1 MKKILTLLI
10 VFVFAGFISACQQE
24 VTSPVVVSKLYDAT
38 SQANNV
44 IELYNNSDVDEDLS
58 DYTIQVFTNGATEP
72 QKTFAL
78 SGTIAA
84 NSYFEITGSTATDAQ
99 VLAASN
105 FAYSE
110 GSLPFNGNDAIAV
123 VKKDTI
129 IDFLG
134 YTGMDISFALD
145 VTLIRIGEVSAFTPS
160 TTYDEFNFI
169 TYVPDVFEYLKNET
183 YEIKTLDQLLDGP
196 RLEERYLELPYKDP
210 DNATIGAGGAALTT
224 LSGIADGDT
233 AYFNALNGY
242 PGGSLR
248 YFYINTPEVDGGSYV
263 SAEPWGYVASKYNK
277 QFLLIDS
284 SQKEI
289 RIQSV
294 PGYSLTESNGRNL
307 GFVWINGYLSQF
319 LIVSEG
325 LTEDVGSSYDAYDLA
340 LTYKNVPYLTFL
352 RFAEQRA
359 RENGWGLHG
368 YPTNP
373 DGEKSPDWN
382 YQSYSNATHD
392 PVWTPH
398 LALPWA

>member
-78 SGTIAA
+78 SGTITA

-99 VLAASN
+99 VLASSN

>member
-58 DYTIQVFTNGATEP
+58 DYTIRVFTNGATEP

>member
-10 VFVFAGFISACQQE
+10 VLVFAGFISACQQE

-78 SGTIAA
+78 NGTIAA
-84 NSYFEITGSTATDAQ
+84 NSYFEITGSAATDAQ

-169 TYVPDVFEYLKNET
+169 TYIPDVFQYLKNET

-210 DNATIGAGGAALTT
+210 DNTTIGAGGAALTT
-224 LSGIADGDT
+224 LTGIADGDT
-233 AYFNALNGY
+233 AYFSALNGY

-373 DGEKSPDWN
+373 DGEKAPDWN
-382 YQSYSNATHD
+382 YQSYTNATHD

>member
-169 TYVPDVFEYLKNET
+169 TYIPDAFQYLKNET

-210 DNATIGAGGAALTT
+210 DNDTLGTGGAVLVTSNGVT
-224 LSGIADGDT
+224 DGDT
-233 AYFNALNGY
+233 ANFNALNGY
-242 PGGSLR
+242 PGGALR